1 MLKEVT
7 RAQPHD
13 FPATLH
19 ELLAGTQRELD
30 EIKPPF
36 VRDMRQKAP
45 QVFQVIE
52 RRRAALF
59 QRYFGKLLVDGQR
72 AGMVRK
78 DVPANLIIEILLAI
92 VQAIMNPAKMEKL
105 GMMPKEGFAGI
116 LKIVLQGALTP
127 KGRKACAHGSL
138 GARQPRSDRGSR
150 IHSELCPVGAI
161 ALLLLL
167 AGCGARKNAVSG
179 TIEVDEAHVGPRSGG
194 RVEKILAWEGDRLH
208 EGQVIVQLDASELRA
223 RRDLASAQIDTAAH
237 DADAQEAQLVFL
249 RDDAGRQKDLL
260 NRRVVS
266 ATDAERSDS
275 AAKAQEKN
283 VAAAKMRVAQARA
296 QLADIDSQLAEM
308 QIIAPADSI
317 LEVLSVKVGDV
328 LPANREAATL
338 LMTGHLWVR
347 VYVPESWLGLI
358 KLGEQV
364 RVRVDSFPHTDFNGV
379 VEQINRQAE
388 FTPRNVQ
395 TVADR
400 IKQVFGVKVRLP
412 SDDDRLRAGMAADV
426 YFPNVK

>member
-1 MLKEVT
+1 VN
-7 RAQPHD
+7 
-13 FPATLH
+13 
-19 ELLAGTQRELD
+19 GS
-30 EIKPPF
+30 F
-36 VRDMRQKAP
+36 VRP
-45 QVFQVIE
+45 
-52 RRRAALF
+52 
-59 QRYFGKLLVDGQR
+59 
-72 AGMVRK
+72 
-78 DVPANLIIEILLAI
+78 N
-92 VQAIMNPAKMEKL
+92 
-105 GMMPKEGFAGI
+105 
-116 LKIVLQGALTP
+116 
-127 KGRKACAHGSL
+127 
-138 GARQPRSDRGSR
+138 RQPRSDHASR
-150 IHSELCPVGAI
+150 IHLRLMLPVGAFT
-161 ALLLLL
+161 LLLLL
-167 AGCGARKNAVSG
+167 AGCSGRGNAVSG

-249 RDDAGRQKDLL
+249 RDDAGRQQELL
-260 NRRVVS
+260 KRRVVS
-266 ATDAERSDS
+266 STDAERAGS

-296 QLADIDSQLAEM
+296 QLADTDSQLAEM
-308 QIIAPADSI
+308 QVIAPADSI

-338 LMTGHLWVR
+338 LLTGHLWVR

-358 KLGEQV
+358 KLGEHV
-364 RVRVDSFPHTDFNGV
+364 RVRVDSFPHTDFDGV

-400 IKQVFGVKVRLP
+400 IKQVFGVKIRLP

-426 YFPNVK
+426 YFPRVK

>member
-1 MLKEVT
+1 
-7 RAQPHD
+7 
-13 FPATLH
+13 
-19 ELLAGTQRELD
+19 
-30 EIKPPF
+30 
-36 VRDMRQKAP
+36 MR
-45 QVFQVIE
+45 
-52 RRRAALF
+52 ALF
-59 QRYFGKLLVDGQR
+59 ASRWAQSLL
-72 AGMVRK
+72 
-78 DVPANLIIEILLAI
+78 PALA
-92 VQAIMNPAKMEKL
+92 A
-105 GMMPKEGFAGI
+105 
-116 LKIVLQGALTP
+116 
-127 KGRKACAHGSL
+127 
-138 GARQPRSDRGSR
+138 
-150 IHSELCPVGAI
+150 

-167 AGCGARKNAVSG
+167 AGCGTRKNAVSG

-223 RRDLASAQIDTAAH
+223 RRDLAAAQIDTAVH

-249 RDDAGRQKDLL
+249 HDDAGRQQDLL
-260 NRRVVS
+260 HRRVVS
-266 ATDAERSDS
+266 ATDAERADS

-317 LEVLSVKVGDV
+317 LEVLSVKVCDV
-328 LPANREAATL
+328 LPAIREAATL
-338 LMTGHLWVR
+338 LLTGHLWVR

-358 KLGEQV
+358 KLGEHV
-364 RVRVDSFPHTDFNGV
+364 RVRVDSFPHTDFDGV

-400 IKQVFGVKVRLP
+400 IKQVFGVKIRLP

>member
-1 MLKEVT
+1 MN
-7 RAQPHD
+7 AS
-13 FPATLH
+13 
-19 ELLAGTQRELD
+19 
-30 EIKPPF
+30 F
-36 VRDMRQKAP
+36 VRRCART
-45 QVFQVIE
+45 V
-52 RRRAALF
+52 
-59 QRYFGKLLVDGQR
+59 G
-72 AGMVRK
+72 
-78 DVPANLIIEILLAI
+78 PARTL
-92 VQAIMNPAKMEKL
+92 
-105 GMMPKEGFAGI
+105 
-116 LKIVLQGALTP
+116 
-127 KGRKACAHGSL
+127 
-138 GARQPRSDRGSR
+138 
-150 IHSELCPVGAI
+150 

-167 AGCGARKNAVSG
+167 AGCSSRKNVVSG
-179 TIEVDEAHVGPRSGG
+179 TIEVDEAHVGPRAGG
-194 RVEKILAWEGDRLH
+194 RVEKILAQEGDRLH

-223 RRDLASAQIDTAAH
+223 RRDLAAAQIDTAVH

-249 RDDAGRQKDLL
+249 RDDAKRQQDLL
-260 NRRVVS
+260 ERRVVS
-266 ATDAERSDS
+266 ATDAERADS
-275 AAKAQEKN
+275 AAKTQEKN

-308 QIIAPADSI
+308 QVVAPADSI

-328 LPANREAATL
+328 LPANHEVATL
-338 LMTGHLWVR
+338 LLTGHLWVR

-364 RVRVDSFPHTDFNGV
+364 RVRVDSFPHTDFEGV

-426 YFPNVK
+426 YFPRVN